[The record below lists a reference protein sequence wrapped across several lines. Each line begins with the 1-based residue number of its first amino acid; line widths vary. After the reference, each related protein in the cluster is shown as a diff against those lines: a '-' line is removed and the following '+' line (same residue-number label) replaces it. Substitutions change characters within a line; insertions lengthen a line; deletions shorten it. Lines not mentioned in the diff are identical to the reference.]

1 MTIQLT
7 DLEQVYLVCGKND
20 MWQEIDSLAFLVKS
34 QFDLD
39 PFTGQVWF
47 LVNGSGWARRS
58 SENKMF
64 SLFAVQSEVN
74 AF

>member
-7 DLEQVYLVCGKND
+7 DLEQVYLICGKND

-39 PFTGQVWF
+39 PFTGQVF
-47 LVNGSGWARRS
+47 LV
-58 SENKMF
+58 
-64 SLFAVQSEVN
+64 LCQQ
-74 AF
+74 